1 MLLGEFEHS
10 LDDKG
15 RLFIP
20 AKLRDA
26 LGKHFYLC
34 KGFDGC
40 LMVYD
45 EASWQRFTEKLN
57 NLSMGLKKNRD
68 LKRFFFSGA
77 SDVSCDKQGRVLLAS
92 NLRRYAGIDK
102 DVVIIGVGDKAEIWA
117 RPGPGY
123 LRKGQRMEFSHVS
136 VLLQESVDWIVT
148 DPDGIYVDC
157 TLGGAGHSHAI
168 ASRLHPDGWLIGID
182 QDDEA
187 LAAAR
192 ERLADVPCRVSI
204 VKSNFKNLLQVLREL
219 HIDTVNGVF
228 FDLGVSSHQLD
239 TPERGFS
246 YMHDGPLDMRMDQEN
261 PKTAAQ
267 VVNTYS
273 EADLAGVI
281 WRYGEERW
289 AKRIAQFI
297 VAERKQHPIETTG
310 ELVTVIKKAIPK
322 GAREDGPHPAKRTF
336 QALRIEVNDELNILD
351 QVVEDAVSVLKPGG
365 RIGVITFQSL
375 EDRIIKQKL
384 AQLHRGCICPPHM
397 PCVCGRKPVIGKP
410 GKLDPGRD
418 EVERNPR
425 ARSARLRFAEK
436 LGK

>member
-1 MLLGEFEHS
+1 
-10 LDDKG
+10 
-15 RLFIP
+15 
-20 AKLRDA
+20 
-26 LGKHFYLC
+26 
-34 KGFDGC
+34 
-40 LMVYD
+40 
-45 EASWQRFTEKLN
+45 
-57 NLSMGLKKNRD
+57 
-68 LKRFFFSGA
+68 
-77 SDVSCDKQGRVLLAS
+77 
-92 NLRRYAGIDK
+92 
-102 DVVIIGVGDKAEIWA
+102 
-117 RPGPGY
+117 
-123 LRKGQRMEFSHVS
+123 MEFSHVS

-148 DPDGIYVDC
+148 DPAGIYVDC

-168 ASRLHPDGWLIGID
+168 ASRLTPQGWIIGID

-187 LAAAR
+187 LAAAK
-192 ERLADVPCRVSI
+192 ERLAGVPCRVSL
-204 VKSNFKNLLQVLREL
+204 VKSNFKNLLQVLRNL
-219 HIDTVNGVF
+219 HIDTADGVF

-261 PKTAAQ
+261 PRTAAE

-297 VAERKQHPIETTG
+297 VAERKQHPIRTTG
-310 ELVTVIKKAIPK
+310 ELVSVIKKAIPK

-351 QVVEDAVSVLKPGG
+351 QVVEDAVSILKPGG

-397 PCVCGRKPVIGKP
+397 PCVCGRRPVIGKP
-410 GKLDPGRD
+410 GRLDPGRD

-436 LGK
+436 TGK